1 MFTKAKENFETE
13 VEKYAKRNIISK
25 LEKQGIDYLQLDELD
40 FNSLVTDEIEI
51 LKSDSKKV
59 GLGIGIGIL
68 ISLVTGI
75 WGVDYDWTSW
85 KSLCKW

>member
-13 VEKYAKRNIISK
+13 VEKYAKSNIISK
-25 LEKQGIDYLQLDELD
+25 LEKQGIDYLQLDESD
-40 FNSLVTDEIEI
+40 FNSLVADEIEI

-59 GLGIGIGIL
+59 SLGIGIGIL

-75 WGVDYDWTSW
+75 
-85 KSLCKW
+85 

>member
-25 LEKQGIDYLQLDELD
+25 LEKQGIDYLQLDESD
-40 FNSLVTDEIEI
+40 FNSLVADEIEI

-59 GLGIGIGIL
+59 SLGIGIGIL

-75 WGVDYDWTSW
+75 
-85 KSLCKW
+85 

>member
-25 LEKQGIDYLQLDELD
+25 LEKQGIDYLQLDESD
-40 FNSLVTDEIEI
+40 FNSLVADEIEI

-59 GLGIGIGIL
+59 GLGLGIGIL

-75 WGVDYDWTSW
+75 
-85 KSLCKW
+85 

>member
-1 MFTKAKENFETE
+1 MFTKVKENFETE

-59 GLGIGIGIL
+59 GLGVGIGIL

-75 WGVDYDWTSW
+75 
-85 KSLCKW
+85 

>member
-1 MFTKAKENFETE
+1 MFTNAKENFETE

-59 GLGIGIGIL
+59 GLGVGIGIL

-75 WGVDYDWTSW
+75 
-85 KSLCKW
+85 

>member
-1 MFTKAKENFETE
+1 MFTKVKENFETE

-40 FNSLVTDEIEI
+40 FNSLVADEIEI

-59 GLGIGIGIL
+59 GLGVGIGIL

-75 WGVDYDWTSW
+75 
-85 KSLCKW
+85 

>member
-25 LEKQGIDYLQLDELD
+25 LEKQGIDYLQLDEKD
-40 FNSLVTDEIEI
+40 FDSLVADEIEI

-75 WGVDYDWTSW
+75 
-85 KSLCKW
+85 

>member
-1 MFTKAKENFETE
+1 MFTKVKENFETE

-75 WGVDYDWTSW
+75 
-85 KSLCKW
+85 

>member
-13 VEKYAKRNIISK
+13 VEKYAKSNIISK
-25 LEKQGIDYLQLDELD
+25 LEKQGIDYLQLDESD
-40 FNSLVTDEIEI
+40 FNSLVADEIEI

-75 WGVDYDWTSW
+75 
-85 KSLCKW
+85 

>member
-25 LEKQGIDYLQLDELD
+25 LEKQGIDYLQLDESD
-40 FNSLVTDEIEI
+40 FNSLVADEIEI

-75 WGVDYDWTSW
+75 
-85 KSLCKW
+85 